1 MFVCCQ
7 AFQIEFDTTL
17 LPDPHPVA
25 VQSLSS
31 HVQAAGALHYF
42 PAGSPETETIN
53 QYFHSLHKD
62 YDGLY
67 WVIIIIIY
75 KL

>member
-1 MFVCCQ
+1 MFLCCP
-7 AFQIEFDTTL
+7 AFQIEFDTTQ

-42 PAGSPETETIN
+42 PAGSPETEP
-53 QYFHSLHKD
+53 
-62 YDGLY
+62 
-67 WVIIIIIY
+67 
-75 KL
+75 